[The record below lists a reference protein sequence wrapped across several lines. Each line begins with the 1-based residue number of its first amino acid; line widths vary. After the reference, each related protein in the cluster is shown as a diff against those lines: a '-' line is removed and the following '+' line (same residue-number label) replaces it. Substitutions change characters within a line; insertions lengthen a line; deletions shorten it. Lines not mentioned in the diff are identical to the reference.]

1 MGALQANIKNST
13 EEEFKKF
20 DLFTDPNFEAAYPV
34 DINLTELFTDSADRI
49 QSDIEARDVASI
61 KNFRVRYGSDLPMGL
76 KLKLTDIYFEKTYS
90 SLIAKNQ
97 GRIGALLKAIELS
110 SDAGFKIDNV
120 DTARIKAVDITSKTL
135 LSANQI
141 EFPIQLK
148 PDLPI
153 TVETLD
159 LDKAIT
165 ADAGADT
172 EILVLIDIAA
182 AKVNR
187 EIHAYEPVSSEHQVG
202 TESYQNPSYTTA
214 QNSLM
219 QAQMTLQAANMS
231 QMRADSTYCT
241 GYGCL
246 GKALA
251 QIAAAVEISEAQ
263 DVLKSAM
270 SEMQSTPMMLERPVY
285 ASYNF
290 RKASIDASKLAVVNY
305 YIINK
310 NAGKYVKGTFDA
322 KQEQSFAVPYN
333 MKLTDRY
340 KSRHLSGLDSEKDIE
355 RFEEKPFSIS
365 LTRILQEYN
374 ETKEP
379 LTNLVSLPDLRTRIL
394 RDKNIVLAR
403 FLADRIT
410 ASNTSMHAELSKS
423 VVVVHNL
430 NGSLGSG
437 FYVNDD
443 VVLTNYHVV
452 EDSSFVE
459 MTLKDGTE
467 TFGKIIAK
475 DVRLDLALIRTQ
487 HRGTPVKFNHGNDIE
502 IGATTFAIGH
512 PRGLE
517 FSVTR
522 GIVSAI
528 RSHKNVIFNQGKN
541 VYFIQTDTPLNSG
554 NSGGPLFLDG
564 QVIGVNDFVIS
575 KKIAE
580 GLNFAIHVKEVL
592 KFLKKQNV
600 SVNVVGSTS

>member
-1 MGALQANIKNST
+1 
-13 EEEFKKF
+13 
-20 DLFTDPNFEAAYPV
+20 
-34 DINLTELFTDSADRI
+34 
-49 QSDIEARDVASI
+49 
-61 KNFRVRYGSDLPMGL
+61 
-76 KLKLTDIYFEKTYS
+76 
-90 SLIAKNQ
+90 
-97 GRIGALLKAIELS
+97 
-110 SDAGFKIDNV
+110 
-120 DTARIKAVDITSKTL
+120 
-135 LSANQI
+135 
-141 EFPIQLK
+141 
-148 PDLPI
+148 
-153 TVETLD
+153 
-159 LDKAIT
+159 
-165 ADAGADT
+165 
-172 EILVLIDIAA
+172 
-182 AKVNR
+182 
-187 EIHAYEPVSSEHQVG
+187 
-202 TESYQNPSYTTA
+202 
-214 QNSLM
+214 
-219 QAQMTLQAANMS
+219 
-231 QMRADSTYCT
+231 
-241 GYGCL
+241 
-246 GKALA
+246 
-251 QIAAAVEISEAQ
+251 
-263 DVLKSAM
+263 
-270 SEMQSTPMMLERPVY
+270 
-285 ASYNF
+285 
-290 RKASIDASKLAVVNY
+290 
-305 YIINK
+305 
-310 NAGKYVKGTFDA
+310 
-322 KQEQSFAVPYN
+322 
-333 MKLTDRY
+333 
-340 KSRHLSGLDSEKDIE
+340 IE